1 MFNQYLSASK
11 HQLVVLLPSHSKGLQ
26 PRVPPCLLWLN
37 LYPLYTDVYGVCV
50 SVHTSK
56 STSLTTLKCSQ
67 ASFWLSRVVS
77 NDRWFGSH
85 VFQRSA
91 FDLGRRK
98 GDGRE
103 LLMQGNHPEIQSRRF
118 VKRFI
123 DHTKQ
128 TSSMHSIDQKVA
140 VAVWMNCAISRQDA
154 KAMKVSLDIGTPQW
168 KCSNW
173 KIHETLCV
181 CYENRHGT

>member
-1 MFNQYLSASK
+1 MIKPIS
-11 HQLVVLLPSHSKGLQ
+11 
-26 PRVPPCLLWLN
+26 
-37 LYPLYTDVYGVCV
+37 TVYGVCV

-91 FDLGRRK
+91 FDLAGRK